1 MDDIPSTTWA
11 GRVAFGPFCLTPGER
26 LLTRDG
32 VPVGIGGRSLD
43 LLIALAEQPGRVVSK
58 RELLKRIWP
67 DVVVEDGS
75 LRFHMAGLRKILG
88 DGEGGARYIA
98 TQVGVG
104 YAFVAPVQPLPI
116 GGNGS
121 LSFAPLDGSTEYRP
135 GSEPAPIGKLPP
147 RLPRVI
153 GRERDVRLLTDR
165 IADAKLF
172 TIVGAAG
179 VGKTTLAVEIGH
191 ALLPLYAN
199 KISFVD
205 LGTIE
210 DPTLVSSALAGALGI
225 LVQAEDAMTV
235 ILGHI
240 RAQKL
245 LLILDNCEHL
255 INAVSAI
262 VERIGEA
269 APNVSILATS
279 REPLRVRG
287 EHVHWLGSLDYPPE
301 TAGLSLDQL
310 LAYPAVELFVE
321 RAAAGNSA
329 LGIDADTARLIADM
343 CRRLDGMAL
352 PIELTAV
359 RVAAHGLD
367 ATARLLGDRFSLGWT
382 GRRTALPRQQTL
394 QATLDWSYDL
404 LPDVERRTL
413 ERLSVFLGSFSIDAA
428 LDVVA
433 DETVNAETAVAAL
446 DELTAKSLIS
456 PNRSGGAG
464 SYRLLEMTRAYA
476 REKLLARG
484 GKEFITVAR
493 RHAKFF
499 LKELEEAGRSERH
512 FDDGAS
518 QFSQQLANIRSAL
531 DWSFG
536 AGGDLSI
543 GVPLAAAS
551 APAFLTLSLLVEC
564 RTWCARA
571 IAHLADQD
579 RNHSASVELE
589 LQAALGLSLMFAR
602 GNSEAAETALR
613 RALDIAVALADRW
626 SQLRLLGRL
635 HIFHERIGDFKTA
648 LEWAEMAMKIA
659 DEIGEPEATAV
670 AASLA
675 GISHQLAGDQPL
687 ARSELELSLRQS
699 VPSDRGRTIYYGF
712 DHRNRSG
719 IALARTLWLQ
729 GYADQARRVAGQTV
743 QEAASLEH
751 PVTHCIALIWTLSV
765 YIWTGDHEKAEAS
778 LRTFAG
784 SAEVNALGPYVAASG
799 GFRGELAVQ
808 QERPQEAL
816 GWIEESIARLR
827 SARYELLTTSFSI
840 ALTQGLVLEG
850 RFGEALELV
859 NATIDRCNRN
869 GELFAM
875 PELLRIK
882 AQVLRSAAGN
892 STSEIETL
900 LLDSLACGRR
910 QGARS
915 WELRSAIDLARLW
928 MDRRRAEALALL
940 MPLREAFS
948 EGFDT
953 ADLRASDLLLK
964 ALLGLDQ
971 ADIEKGPD
979 GSSRSNSASADLAP
993 AARSENSV

>member
-1 MDDIPSTTWA
+1 MDDLSSATRG
-11 GRVAFGPFCLTPGER
+11 GRIAFGSFCLTPSER
-26 LLTRDG
+26 LLTREG
-32 VPVGIGGRSLD
+32 IPVEIGGRSLD
-43 LLIALAEQPGRVVSK
+43 ILIALAEQPGRVVSK
-58 RELLKRIWP
+58 RELLKRVWP

-75 LRFHMAGLRKILG
+75 LRFHMAGLRKTLG

-116 GGNGS
+116 GSNGS
-121 LSFAPLDGSTEYRP
+121 ASLAPLDRSAEHRP
-135 GSEPAPIGKLPP
+135 EFDPAPIGKLPA
-147 RLPRVI
+147 RLRRVI
-153 GRERDVRLLTDR
+153 GRERDVQLLTDR

-191 ALLPLYAN
+191 ALSPRFAN
-199 KISFVD
+199 KVSFVD

-225 LVQAEDAMTV
+225 LVPAEDAMTV

-269 APNVSILATS
+269 APNVNILATS

-287 EHVHWLGSLDYPPE
+287 EHVHWLGALDYPPE
-301 TAGLSLDQL
+301 TAGLSLGQL

-329 LGIDADTARLIADM
+329 LRIDADTARVIADM

-367 ATARLLGDRFSLGWT
+367 ATVRFLGERFSLGWT

-404 LPDVERRTL
+404 LPEAERRTL
-413 ERLSVFLGSFSIDAA
+413 ERLSVFLGPFQIDAA

-433 DETVNAETAVAAL
+433 DGTVNAEAAVAAL

-484 GKEFITVAR
+484 GEEFSTVAR

-499 LKELEEAGRSERH
+499 LNELEVTGRSERDFH
-512 FDDGAS
+512 DGAAL
-518 QFSQQLANIRSAL
+518 FSHQLANVRSAL

-536 AGGDLSI
+536 TGGDLSI
-543 GVPLAAAS
+543 GVALAAAS
-551 APAFLTLSLLVEC
+551 APVLLTLSLLVEC
-564 RTWCARA
+564 RIWCARA
-571 IAHLADQD
+571 IGQLADQD
-579 RNHSASVELE
+579 RYRGTSVELE
-589 LQAALGLSLMFAR
+589 LQAALGFSLMFAR

-613 RALDIAVALADRW
+613 RALDIAVELADRW
-626 SQLRLLGRL
+626 NQLRLLGRL

-648 LEWAEMAMKIA
+648 LEWAEMAVKVA
-659 DEIGEPEATAV
+659 DEIGESEAIAV

-675 GISHQLAGDQPL
+675 GISHQLAGDQRL
-687 ARSELELSLRQS
+687 ARRELELSLQKS
-699 VPSDRGRTIYYGF
+699 IPSDRGRTIYYGF

-729 GYADQARRVAGQTV
+729 GYADQARRIAEQTV

-765 YIWTGDHEKAEAS
+765 HIWTGDHEKAEAS
-778 LRTFAG
+778 LNTFAD
-784 SAEVNALGPYVAASG
+784 SAEVNALGPYIAASG

-808 QERPQEAL
+808 QQRAAHEGL
-816 GWIEESIARLR
+816 GWLEESIARLR

-840 ALTQGLVLEG
+840 ALTQGLVLHR

-859 NATIDRCNRN
+859 DATIDRCNRN
-869 GELFAM
+869 GELLAM
-875 PELLRIK
+875 AELLRVK
-882 AQVLRSAAGN
+882 AQVLQSAAGEG
-892 STSEIETL
+892 TSEIEAL
-900 LLDSLACGRR
+900 LLDSLAWGRR

-928 MDRRRAEALALL
+928 MDHRPAEALALL
-940 MPLREAFS
+940 MPLRQAFS

-953 ADLRASDLLLK
+953 ADLRASDLLLSTLVGSDRGGV
-964 ALLGLDQ
+964 AAAADPARTQQGQ
-971 ADIEKGPD
+971 AWGQ
-979 GSSRSNSASADLAP
+979 
-993 AARSENSV
+993 